1 MESYAETDG
10 FDMSEYS
17 PHPCIEYIYD
27 NAPHYAKAK
36 GELAQLEAFK
46 SSLKAILMKKSGE
59 TTAAAQERE
68 AYAHPDY
75 QNLCDAIGA
84 ATEKAELLKW
94 RLTSAQ
100 LRFDAWRTEQASN
113 RQIEKIT
120 K

>member
-1 MESYAETDG
+1 MCSNSMGITQMTD
-10 FDMSEYS
+10 YS
-17 PHPCIEYIYD
+17 PHPAIEYIWD

-46 SSLKAILMKKSGE
+46 SSLKAILMKQSGE
-59 TTAAAQERE
+59 TAVSAQERE

-75 QNLCDAIGA
+75 QNLCNAIGA

-113 RQIEKIT
+113 RQIEKII

>member
-1 MESYAETDG
+1 
-10 FDMSEYS
+10 MSEYS
-17 PHPCIEYIYD
+17 PHPAIEYIWD
-27 NAPHYAKAK
+27 NAPAYAKAK

-59 TTAAAQERE
+59 STVTAQERE

-75 QNLCDAIGA
+75 QNHCHAIGQ
-84 ATEKAELLKW
+84 ATEKVELLKW

-100 LRFDAWRTEQASN
+100 LRFDAWKVEKYHAT
-113 RQIEKIT
+113 QIEKVT

>member
-1 MESYAETDG
+1 
-10 FDMSEYS
+10 MSEYS

-36 GELAQLEAFK
+36 GELAHLEAYK

-59 TTAAAQERE
+59 SAVTAQERE
-68 AYAHPDY
+68 AYAHSDY
-75 QNLCDAIGA
+75 QNLCVAIGA

-100 LRFDAWRTEQASN
+100 LRFDAWKVEKYHAT
-113 RQIEKIT
+113 QIEKVT

>member
-1 MESYAETDG
+1 
-10 FDMSEYS
+10 MSDYS
-17 PHPCIEYIYD
+17 PHPAIEYIWD

-36 GELAQLEAFK
+36 GELAHLEAFK

-68 AYAHPDY
+68 AYAHQDY
-75 QNLCDAIGA
+75 QNLCVAIGA

-100 LRFDAWRTEQASN
+100 LRFDAWRSEQASN
-113 RQIEKIT
+113 RQIEKLT

>member
-1 MESYAETDG
+1 MT
-10 FDMSEYS
+10 EYS

-46 SSLKAILMKKSGE
+46 SSLKSILMKKSGE
-59 TTAAAQERE
+59 TSIGAQERE
-68 AYAHPDY
+68 AYAHIDY
-75 QNLCDAIGA
+75 QIHCDAIGA
-84 ATEKAELLKW
+84 ATEQVELLKW
-94 RLTSAQ
+94 RMMSAQ
-100 LRFDAWRTEQASN
+100 MRFDAWRTEQASN

>member
-1 MESYAETDG
+1 MIGSMTLG
-10 FDMSEYS
+10 NVVSEYS
-17 PHPCIEYIYD
+17 PHPAIEYIWD

-36 GELAQLEAFK
+36 GELAHLEAFK

-59 TTAAAQERE
+59 TAVSAQERE
-68 AYAHPDY
+68 AYAHQDY
-75 QNLCDAIGA
+75 QNLCDAIGQ

-100 LRFDAWRTEQASN
+100 LRFDAWRSEQASN
-113 RQIEKIT
+113 RQMDKMT